1 MSALLVYSPKCN
13 FCIDIM
19 NFVNSNQQ
27 LKQLVRFHNVN
38 TQGVPPQ
45 YAKQINRVPT
55 MLTKNG
61 KLLIGNEIK
70 QWLSSLLPNEITNCT
85 LSGGMCGLS
94 SLDDDDDDD
103 SVFLLDNY
111 GQSLQPAMT
120 PELQNRISQNVN
132 ESFNNNNKR

>member
-13 FCIDIM
+13 FCIDII

-27 LKQLVRFHNVN
+27 LKQLVRLHNVN
-38 TQGVPPQ
+38 TQGIPSQ
-45 YAKQINRVPT
+45 YTKQINRVPT

-70 QWLSSLLPNEITNCT
+70 QWLGSLLPNEITNCT

-94 SLDDDDDDD
+94 SLDDEDDDD

-120 PELQNRISQNVN
+120 SELQARISQDVS
-132 ESFNNNNKR
+132 ESFNNTNKN